1 MTEAIEVYNTFTFD
15 PEEDKNKLDAVLK
28 QFDEHCLAKKKAEA
42 DLNLEKAVKICQARE
57 LVRAET
63 FDVADKGL
71 AQQPAQMHGDVDAI
85 SFKESGA
92 GRTEIETLGA
102 KKEQRGAVTKNAETR
117 NLPANDVEAS
127 TRPDSAQHSEKP
139 APGVMDKITILECV
153 FQGRRN
159 EKSM

>member
-1 MTEAIEVYNTFTFD
+1 MFGVCDRKVRE
-15 PEEDKNKLDAVLK
+15 KLLG
-28 QFDEHCLAKKKAEA
+28 EA
-42 DLNLEKAVKICQARE
+42 DLNLDKAVKICHPRAV
-57 LVRAET
+57 VRQHAET
-63 FDVADKGL
+63 VDVADKGL

-139 APGVMDKITILECV
+139 APGVMDKITMLECV
-153 FQGRRN
+153 LQGRQN
-159 EKSM
+159 KKSMS